1 MRRHNPWIRALW
13 AIGVVLVLAA
23 VCGRIWLSSFYFPP
37 LSVLPNGPI
46 LSFFMQLTDMMVLPG
61 LLVGFATIA
70 GLLFLHA
77 RNRARRLAG
86 RC

>member
-1 MRRHNPWIRALW
+1 VRRHNPWIGALW
-13 AIGVVLVLAA
+13 ATGIVLVLAA
-23 VCGRIWLSSFYFPP
+23 VGGRIWLSSFYFPP
-37 LSVLPNGPI
+37 LSVLPTGPI

-77 RNRARRLAG
+77 RNRARRGAE
-86 RC
+86 RR